1 MYYYI
6 TLISILYYKYIIIL
20 KKTEYLIFFFERKL
34 FNYIFLE
41 LKFFNFNKK
50 NYLIELIKKKIM
62 KEA

>member
-50 NYLIELIKKKIM
+50 NCLIELIKKKIM